1 MPFVRAKTLCFIAN
15 TLRKEG
21 EVFEYN
27 GPFNHHVEPVG
38 EAGVEQ
44 EPAAEP
50 APAEAKAPKLKLR
63 RGSASRVD

>member
-15 TLRKEG
+15 NLRKEG

-27 GPFNHHVEPVG
+27 GPPNHHVEPVG
-38 EAGVEQ
+38 AAQVEPA
-44 EPAAEP
+44 PAAEP
-50 APAEAKAPKLKLR
+50 APSEAKVPKLKLR